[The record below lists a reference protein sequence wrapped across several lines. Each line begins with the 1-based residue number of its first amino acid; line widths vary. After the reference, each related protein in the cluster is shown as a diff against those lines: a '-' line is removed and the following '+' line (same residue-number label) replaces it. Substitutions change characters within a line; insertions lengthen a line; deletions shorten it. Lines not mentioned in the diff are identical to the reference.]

1 MGVTAVVVSPK
12 LSADVDT
19 LAMSVAETS
28 VLSDDPTTYYYQ
40 QYPNNLFIFKHLT
53 VCPAVPHYTLFYTL
67 QIDHRP
73 TITATTN

>member
-19 LAMSVAETS
+19 LAVSVAETP
-28 VLSDDPTTYYYQ
+28 VLSDDPTIIINNT
-40 QYPNNLFIFKHLT
+40 PNNLFIFKHLT

-73 TITATTN
+73 TIIATTN